1 MLFTNHKGPAA
12 GRGSDLEISPYISFV
27 VTTRNDNYG
36 GNLLHRTKV
45 FLNAQLELWKKH
57 GLDAELIIV
66 EWNPPED
73 QPRFKDALTW
83 PTCLDPETIRIIEV
97 PGQIHRQFPNSD
109 KIPLFEHIGR
119 NVGVRRARG
128 EYVLVTSPE
137 VLYNED
143 LIKFLTSR
151 RLSPDCFYRADRYD
165 VDATVPLQA
174 NVEEQLAFCAKHV
187 SRVDVRGGTITLH
200 RPPVGLGRISLAM
213 QMCLHILNSYRRRNS
228 RIEDRLHT
236 NASGDFLLMLRD
248 HWHALRGFPEL
259 PTYGHMDGYLCV
271 MAASA
276 GLHQVVLRSPMR
288 IYHQE
293 HDRAVDWEDPSRSS
307 RPVTS
312 YDLWVQHSKE
322 MLRLKKPMIFNDE
335 NWGLGDCNLNENVAK

>member
-1 MLFTNHKGPAA
+1 
-12 GRGSDLEISPYISFV
+12 
-27 VTTRNDNYG
+27 
-36 GNLLHRTKV
+36 
-45 FLNAQLELWKKH
+45 LNAQLGLWKKH
-57 GLDAELIIV
+57 GLDAELILV

-83 PTCLDPETIRIIEV
+83 PTCLDPGTIRIIEV
-97 PGQIHRQFPNSD
+97 PGQIHKQFLNSD
-109 KIPLFEHIGR
+109 KIPMFEYVGR
-119 NVGVRRARG
+119 NVGIRRARG

-137 VLYNED
+137 VIFNED

-151 RLSPDCFYRADRYD
+151 RLSRDCFYRADRYD

-187 SRVDVRGGTITLH
+187 SRVDVRGGTIILR
-200 RPPVGLGRISLAM
+200 RPPIGLGRISFAL
-213 QMCLHILNSYRRRNS
+213 QRILFRFNSYVRGKR

-248 HWHALRGFPEL
+248 HWHLLRGFPEL
-259 PTYGHMDGYLCV
+259 PTFGHFDGYLCV

-276 GLHQVVLRSPMR
+276 GLHEVVLRSPMR
-288 IYHQE
+288 MYHQD
-293 HDRAVDWEDPSRSS
+293 HARPMDWTGRRPSRSS

-312 YDLWVQHSKE
+312 YDLWVRHSKE
-322 MLRLKKPMIFNDE
+322 MLRLRKPMMFNDE
-335 NWGLGDCNLNENVAK
+335 NWGLGDRNLNEDAICL